1 MLNEGE
7 SRSVGLRQCWCRVL
21 GLALIVIVTPLS
33 ATEYL
38 KAVEDIPLAPGL
50 VEDRSATT
58 VFDKPAGRIVEMR
71 ASGRRISSAVVVATF
86 YGETLPQLGW
96 KPQFTVRKDKIKGTT
111 ELRFTR
117 SRELLSL
124 VITETGGGVVVRF
137 AITPR

>member
-7 SRSVGLRQCWCRVL
+7 SRSVGLRQCWCHAL
-21 GLALIVIVTPLS
+21 GLALIVIATPLS

-38 KAVEDIPLAPGL
+38 KAVEDLPLAPGL
-50 VEDRSATT
+50 VEDRNATT

-71 ASGRRISSAVVVATF
+71 ASGRNISSAVMVFTF

-96 KPQFTVRKDKIKGTT
+96 QPQFTRGKDEIKGTT
-111 ELRFTR
+111 ELRFMR
-117 SRELLSL
+117 SREMLSL
-124 VITETGGGVVVRF
+124 VITETDGGIVVRF

>member
-7 SRSVGLRQCWCRVL
+7 SRSVGLRRHWRFAL
-21 GLALIVIVTPLS
+21 GLALILIATPLS

-38 KAVEDIPLAPGL
+38 KAVEDLPLAPGL
-50 VEDRSATT
+50 VEDRSGTT
-58 VFDKPAGRIVEMR
+58 VFDKPAGRIVEAR
-71 ASGRRISSAVVVATF
+71 ASGRRISSGAVVATF

-96 KPQFTVRKDKIKGTT
+96 EPQFTEGKDEIKGTT

-124 VITETGGGVVVRF
+124 VIAETRGGGVVRF
-137 AITPR
+137 AIAPQ